1 MLDGLL
7 GRGFSPKCKSLIKA
21 TKSRI
26 EVLRRRAEAKQRF
39 LKEDLAKLLANGLD
53 INAFGRTEE
62 FLAGM
67 CLLSCYDFI
76 EYSCEYLLKHL
87 SIMQKQRECPEEFRE
102 PVSSLMFAAAR
113 FSDLPELRDLRDTFQ
128 ERYGDSL
135 EYFANHVDQPRK
147 YGPSP
152 VNDDKYKLSNG
163 KGNGSSNG
171 NGHKPLSSNAETRDT
186 NEISFR
192 GRREFSHGSLN
203 EKDTSPKAV
212 RSGSSSSRGNRSES
226 FEGTRSKRGTLP
238 NGVREDPLSR
248 GKGLEYGG
256 YTVHRDRSNTAP
268 KFEKDPV
275 SHGKGSDHV
284 GNGYPTTLNGWVTT
298 PKGETKDTLSSGK
311 GSDHVDGGYPT
322 ALSDW
327 GATPKRETED
337 PTSRGKGSDLVDGE
351 YPMALNNW
359 CTTAKRETKDPLSR
373 AKGSDCVNGGYP
385 TAVNDWATVFKGE
398 SKDPLPL
405 GKGSERI
412 DGGYPT
418 LIDGATV
425 PKVEKDPSQQSYYN
439 NALPPPYVKLKDSAN
454 PPYVK
459 PKGSSYGTRTDSEQ
473 AGLDS
478 AESSM
483 DPTPRSRAK
492 QVMSSDK
499 IQKEPPDHQN
509 HILLPKPRSVRRKH
523 SKSSSSNH
531 EDIINPKDGHVV
543 RRTSSSRRK
552 EHSKKGLQIL
562 FDDEH
567 YQKDEEERM
576 MDKLLLHYSKKSS
589 NYDITKLRKKSEVDR
604 IVGQEKPEIAPTR
617 SISLPR
623 EPTGPLEGP
632 KVFARAN
639 SFHPDTQAPHVHP
652 KLPDYDDLAARFA
665 ALRGR

>member
-1 MLDGLL
+1 
-7 GRGFSPKCKSLIKA
+7 
-21 TKSRI
+21 
-26 EVLRRRAEAKQRF
+26 
-39 LKEDLAKLLANGLD
+39 
-53 INAFGRTEE
+53 
-62 FLAGM
+62 
-67 CLLSCYDFI
+67 
-76 EYSCEYLLKHL
+76 
-87 SIMQKQRECPEEFRE
+87 MQ
-102 PVSSLMFAAAR
+102 
-113 FSDLPELRDLRDTFQ
+113 
-128 ERYGDSL
+128 
-135 EYFANHVDQPRK
+135 DQPRK
-147 YGPSP
+147 YGPFP

-171 NGHKPLSSNAETRDT
+171 NGHKPLSSNIETRDT

-203 EKDTSPKAV
+203 EKEDTSPKAV

-226 FEGTRSKRGTLP
+226 VEGTRSNRGTFP
-238 NGVREDPLSR
+238 KGEREDPLSR
-248 GKGLEYGG
+248 GKGLEYVDGG
-256 YTVHRDRSNTAP
+256 YTTHRDRSNTAA
-268 KFEKDPV
+268 KFEKKDPL
-275 SHGKGSDHV
+275 SRGKGSDRV
-284 GNGYPTTLNGWVTT
+284 DNGYPTTLNGWVTV

-311 GSDHVDGGYPT
+311 GSDRVDGGYPT
-322 ALSDW
+322 ALNDW
-327 GATPKRETED
+327 GTTPKRETKD
-337 PTSRGKGSDLVDGE
+337 PPSRGKGPHLVDGG
-351 YPMALNNW
+351 YPTALNNW
-359 CTTAKRETKDPLSR
+359 GTTAKRETKDPLSHG
-373 AKGSDCVNGGYP
+373 KGSDCVNDGYP
-385 TAVNDWATVFKGE
+385 TTLNNWATVSKGE
-398 SKDPLPL
+398 SKDPLPR
-405 GKGSERI
+405 GKGSERV

-425 PKVEKDPSQQSYYN
+425 PKGEKDPLFQQSYYN
-439 NALPPPYVKLKDSAN
+439 SALPPPYVKGKDSAN

-459 PKGSSYGTRTDSEQ
+459 PKGSVYGTRTDSEQ

-483 DPTPRSRAK
+483 DPTPHSRAR
-492 QVMSSDK
+492 QVMGSDK

-509 HILLPKPRSVRRKH
+509 HIPLPKPRSVRRKH

-531 EDIINPKDGHVV
+531 EDIINPEDGHVV
-543 RRTSSSRRK
+543 KRTSSSRRK

-604 IVGQEKPEIAPTR
+604 IVGQEKPEIVPAR